1 PGHCKRSEN
10 YLGSWWRR
18 GASDEC
24 KRTNRKTAAYK
35 IIKETKIM
43 TPKDSKKTYWQDI
56 AASCEETGLNRLF
69 VAAQAAL
76 DTSRGQSVIGR
87 NLFGIT
93 ATKKWRG
100 AVKYVRTFEY
110 FDDDKQG
117 HRFPKVHSITRMPD
131 GRYKYVVDRAFR
143 DYTSVR
149 ECLTDHSRILLTER
163 YAPAMPYKDDVYQ
176 FAYRVAACGYC
187 TAKPADYAGLI
198 LKISKTLE
206 KA

>member
-1 PGHCKRSEN
+1 MYKR
-10 YLGSWWRR
+10 
-18 GASDEC
+18 
-24 KRTNRKTAAYK
+24 
-35 IIKETKIM
+35 
-43 TPKDSKKTYWQDI
+43 Q
-56 AASCEETGLNRLF
+56 
-69 VAAQAAL
+69 
-76 DTSRGQSVIGR
+76 
-87 NLFGIT
+87 
-93 ATKKWRG
+93 
-100 AVKYVRTFEY
+100 VKYVRTFEY

>member
-1 PGHCKRSEN
+1 M
-10 YLGSWWRR
+10 RR
-18 GASDEC
+18 LSG
-24 KRTNRKTAAYK
+24 RL
-35 IIKETKIM
+35 
-43 TPKDSKKTYWQDI
+43 
-56 AASCEETGLNRLF
+56 AASCEETGLNPLF

-76 DTSRGQSVIGR
+76 ETGWGKSAIGH

>member
-1 PGHCKRSEN
+1 MTPREF
-10 YLGSWWRR
+10 
-18 GASDEC
+18 
-24 KRTNRKTAAYK
+24 KRT
-35 IIKETKIM
+35 
-43 TPKDSKKTYWQDI
+43 YWPDI
-56 AASCEETGLNRLF
+56 AASCEETGLNPLF

-76 DTSRGQSVIGR
+76 ETGWGKSAIGH

-110 FDDDKQG
+110 FEDDQQG

-131 GRYKYVVDRAFR
+131 GRYKYVVARAFR
-143 DYTSVR
+143 DYPSVR
-149 ECLTDHSRILLTER
+149 ECLTDHSRILLTEC